1 MIHNHRVIPGY
12 EGGEYVEGNV
22 VPLSLTQH
30 AMWHFAEWLRKQNIQ
45 DWVAY
50 KMLSGQIGKEEGMR
64 TLMSGGGKKGVK
76 RERTQKEKD
85 SISKKLTGG
94 RRTAE
99 TRAKMRSSARS
110 SGREVQSQVLRDLAN
125 SPHKPKAGRKAM
137 LSRWGYKGSFTN
149 EREYRTSLSDT
160 FINYYT
166 EFGLN
171 G

>member
-1 MIHNHRVIPGY
+1 MIHKHRIIPGH

-22 VPLSLTQH
+22 VPLSLTRH
-30 AMWHFAEWLRKQNIQ
+30 VMWHFAEWTRKRKVQ
-45 DWVAY
+45 DLVAY
-50 KMLSGQIGKEEGMR
+50 KMLSGQIGKEEGLLL
-64 TLMSGGGKKGVK
+64 LMGEGGKKGGK
-76 RERTQKEKD
+76 RERSVEERN
-85 SISKKLTGG
+85 SIRKKLTGG

-99 TRAKMRSSARS
+99 TRAKMRESAKA
-110 SGREVQSQVLRDLAN
+110 SGREVQSQTLRDLAN

-137 LSRWGYKGSFTN
+137 LSRWGYKGSFPN

-160 FINYYT
+160 FIDYYT